1 MYVMPC
7 IVVVMPIAKK
17 PVPTRVVNIRL
28 RELDLKRVDAIAKRE
43 GRACANL
50 LQSWVLEALKN
61 ARSPK

>member
-1 MYVMPC
+1 MPT
-7 IVVVMPIAKK
+7 AKK

-43 GRACANL
+43 GRPRANL

-61 ARSPK
+61 ARSMK

>member
-1 MYVMPC
+1 MYAMPC

-43 GRACANL
+43 GRARANL
-50 LQSWVLEALKN
+50 LQSWVLDALKN
-61 ARSPK
+61 AKSTK